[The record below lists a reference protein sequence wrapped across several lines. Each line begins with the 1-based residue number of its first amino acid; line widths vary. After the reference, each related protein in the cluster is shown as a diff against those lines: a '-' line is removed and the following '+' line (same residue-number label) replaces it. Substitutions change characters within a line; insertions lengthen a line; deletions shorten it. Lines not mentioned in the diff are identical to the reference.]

1 MIAAFPKFSSGQA
14 PASRMKNPVQYEK
27 PSQAPS
33 NPRPSLP
40 LFGGL
45 SLIQNRH
52 HQARQAK

>member
-1 MIAAFPKFSSGQA
+1 
-14 PASRMKNPVQYEK
+14 MKSLAQCEK

-45 SLIQNRH
+45 SLIQDRH
-52 HQARQAK
+52 RQAN